1 MRQGLT
7 ASSTHESQGAFP
19 GQPSAGHRASETY
32 PEFLLM
38 KRRAAS
44 SKVADLPRCVHRVA
58 VGPCHKPCLPS
69 GACQGQTEPVT
80 RRPDLRLHLEVLADP
95 GDGGDFKGEPRPV
108 VRHASTRSP
117 FERGTERRQK
127 SAQKPRKCGKEIKPF
142 GKIFSSAN

>member
-44 SKVADLPRCVHRVA
+44 SKVADLPRCVHRVSGGTVPQA
-58 VGPCHKPCLPS
+58 LSSFGGMAGADRAGYTQAGPASALG
-69 GACQGQTEPVT
+69 GAGGPWGWRRIQGRAPASGQTRFHP
-80 RRPDLRLHLEVLADP
+80 LAL
-95 GDGGDFKGEPRPV
+95 
-108 VRHASTRSP
+108 
-117 FERGTERRQK
+117 
-127 SAQKPRKCGKEIKPF
+127 
-142 GKIFSSAN
+142 